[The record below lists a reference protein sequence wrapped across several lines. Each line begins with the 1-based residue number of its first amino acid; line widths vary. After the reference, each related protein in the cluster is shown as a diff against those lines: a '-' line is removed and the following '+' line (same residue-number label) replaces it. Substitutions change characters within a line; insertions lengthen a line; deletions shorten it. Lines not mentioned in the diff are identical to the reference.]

1 MKTIL
6 PILIIFA
13 SISVGC
19 VSSPR
24 NATNYIRDLRGKNVE
39 GTFTSNSL
47 WGGTTFNF
55 KAEEL
60 GSSVSADE
68 ITYNRKVEADEN
80 TD

>member
-6 PILIIFA
+6 PILIILA

-19 VSSPR
+19 TTTPK
-24 NATNYIRDLRGKNVE
+24 NATNYFRDIRGKNVE

-60 GSSVSADE
+60 GSNTSADE
-68 ITYNRKVEADEN
+68 ITYRSEAN
-80 TD
+80 ANNN